1 MFYMDVSAERH
12 SAGSVIEAWTLELPK
27 RPSKPLCPPNNS
39 NKTKKKNG
47 TNSPRAGDTHAD
59 HWYVLS
65 VISFQVKEYNRSEIS
80 HYYEPVL

>member
-39 NKTKKKNG
+39 NKTKKKKMVQTVLGRG
-47 TNSPRAGDTHAD
+47 THTLITGT
-59 HWYVLS
+59 
-65 VISFQVKEYNRSEIS
+65 F
-80 HYYEPVL
+80 